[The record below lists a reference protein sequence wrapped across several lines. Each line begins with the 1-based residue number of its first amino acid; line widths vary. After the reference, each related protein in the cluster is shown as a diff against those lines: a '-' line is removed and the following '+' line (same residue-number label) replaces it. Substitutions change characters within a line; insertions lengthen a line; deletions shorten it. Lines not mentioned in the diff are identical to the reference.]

1 MDAKTILTA
10 EALLEAARSLTPL
23 QRQIVQSLY
32 DKGPCLLLEL
42 AVRVLKFPE
51 DVNRPVQELRDKG
64 LVQAETFSGGQ
75 FGGELLSLS
84 EQGREIVHLLGNEV
98 VRKESLSAT
107 KGAPQQAVAP
117 DPHQQEVELLRK
129 LGDLA
134 AQSGDVAKAREW
146 YEEALKITRTL
157 SAAPASSTT
166 EPSTP

>member
-1 MDAKTILTA
+1 MDANTILSA
-10 EALLEAARSLTPL
+10 EALLEAARNLTPL

-51 DVNRPVQELRDKG
+51 EVSQPVQELRDKG
-64 LVQAETFSGGQ
+64 LIRTEAFSGGQ
-75 FGGELLSLS
+75 FGGALLSLS
-84 EQGREIVHLLGNEV
+84 EQGREIVHLLRTEV
-98 VRKESLSAT
+98 VQKEALAAT
-107 KGAPQQAVAP
+107 KGAPQQAVAS
-117 DPHQQEVELLRK
+117 DPRQQEIELLRK

-134 AQSGDVAKAREW
+134 EKSGDVAKAKEW

-157 SAAPASSTT
+157 SAVPTSSTR

>member
-1 MDAKTILTA
+1 MDVKTILTA
-10 EALLEAARSLTPL
+10 EALLETARNLTPL

-51 DVNRPVQELRDKG
+51 EVSQPVQELRDKG
-64 LVQAETFSGGQ
+64 LIQTEAFSGGQ
-75 FGGELLSLS
+75 FGAELLSLS
-84 EQGREIVHLLGNEV
+84 EQGREIVHLLRNEV
-98 VRKESLSAT
+98 ARKESFAAAKSAT
-107 KGAPQQAVAP
+107 QQAVAP
-117 DPHQQEVELLRK
+117 DPRQQEIELLRK

-134 AQSGDVAKAREW
+134 AQSGDVTKARDL

-157 SAAPASSTT
+157 SAVPASSTT

>member
-1 MDAKTILTA
+1 MDVKTILTA
-10 EALLEAARSLTPL
+10 EALLETARNLTPL

-51 DVNRPVQELRDKG
+51 EVRQPVQELRDKG
-64 LVQAETFSGGQ
+64 LMQAEAFSGGQ
-75 FGGELLSLS
+75 FGAELWSLS
-84 EQGREIVHLLGNEV
+84 EQGREIVHLLRTEV
-98 VRKESLSAT
+98 ARQESFAAAKNAS
-107 KGAPQQAVAP
+107 QQVIAP
-117 DPHQQEVELLRK
+117 DPRQQEIELLRK

-134 AQSGDVAKAREW
+134 AQSGDAAKARDL

-157 SAAPASSTT
+157 SAGPASSTT

>member
-1 MDAKTILTA
+1 MDANTILNA
-10 EALLEAARSLTPL
+10 EALLEAARNLTPL

-51 DVNRPVQELRDKG
+51 EVSQPVQELRDKG
-64 LVQAETFSGGQ
+64 VIRTEAFSGGQ

-84 EQGREIVHLLGNEV
+84 EQGREIVHLLRNEV
-98 VRKESLSAT
+98 VRKEALAAT
-107 KGAPQQAVAP
+107 KGTPQQAVAP
-117 DPHQQEVELLRK
+117 DPRQQEIELLRK
-129 LGDLA
+129 LGALA
-134 AQSGDVAKAREW
+134 EQSGDVAKARDL

-157 SAAPASSTT
+157 SAVPTSSTR

>member
-1 MDAKTILTA
+1 MDVKTILTA
-10 EALLEAARSLTPL
+10 EALLETARNLTPL

-51 DVNRPVQELRDKG
+51 EVSQPVQELRDQG
-64 LVQAETFSGGQ
+64 LIQAEAFSGGQ
-75 FGGELLSLS
+75 FGAELLSLS
-84 EQGREIVHLLGNEV
+84 EQGREIVHLLRSEV
-98 VRKESLSAT
+98 ARKESFAAAKSA
-107 KGAPQQAVAP
+107 AQQAIEP
-117 DPHQQEVELLRK
+117 DPRQQEIELLRK

-134 AQSGDVAKAREW
+134 AQSGDVAKAREL

-157 SAAPASSTT
+157 SAVPASSTR